1 MKQIISWFAENSVA
15 ANLLMLL
22 FIVGGLISAFSIK
35 VEVFPD
41 AEPDLI
47 RISVSYPGA
56 SPQEV
61 EEGVVKPIE
70 EKVAGL
76 AGIERI
82 TSTSKE
88 GSGTILIE
96 VIRGWDTNELLQ
108 DVKSAVDRITN
119 LPEEAERPVVEKV
132 IRRYPVV
139 SIAVYGSAPEK
150 TLKKV
155 GERLKDEL
163 EELPDITEVRLYAVR
178 PEEIHIEVPKRRL
191 ERYHLTLTKLA
202 HIISQESFDLAAGKI
217 TTPHEEVLLRSKG
230 KLTQAKDYAKLPVLT
245 GPDGRTITLGK
256 IARVEDGFRD
266 DITLAAY
273 FQGQRT
279 IVVQVFRVGNQNDLK
294 ISKEVRNFL
303 KKFKKSLPAGVKTAI
318 YFDTTSILKSRLD
331 LLLKNLAIGMIF
343 VVITLGVFL
352 HFKLAFWVTMGI
364 PVAFCFALWIL
375 PHFNVSINMISL
387 FGFILVLGI
396 VVDDAIVIGENIFR
410 RRELGDPPVP
420 ASIKGTLEVYQPVI
434 FSVLT
439 TMAAF
444 YPLLLGTGVVG
455 KVIRHIP
462 IVVILVLLGSLLE
475 ALFILPCH
483 LAETKFD
490 LNKKRRLDL
499 INQKLKAFV
508 EGPFKKLLLC
518 SLEFRY
524 ITISLF
530 LAVLMFSLA
539 LILGGRVKTLFFP
552 RVEADQIDCY
562 LTMPAG
568 TPPEKTLQV
577 ARRIEEAGRE
587 VVPPQAMR
595 YTLTMLGVQMIT
607 HGPRAGAKDISSN
620 LAQITI
626 KLTPPE
632 KRKGISAVELAKKWR
647 KKVGEIPEAESITF
661 QSVLFNFG
669 KDVEVNLY
677 MENQK
682 TLLKIVKEL
691 EHTLKKFPGVYDIS
705 DNFLPGKRE
714 IQIKLKPLAYKL
726 GLNLRSVAEEVR
738 AGFYGA
744 EALSFQKGRD
754 EVRVMVRLPQ
764 NEREKLSTIY
774 EMKIMTPSGKMV
786 PLKDVAELRFTKSYL
801 SLHRAD
807 LKRVITISADVD
819 EKITSA
825 KEIRR
830 ILFHKIL
837 PQLKAKYPELNYS
850 MEGAGKEHRKAFKD
864 VMDAFIFAMFLI
876 YVLLAVPLKSF
887 VKPFIIMAAIP
898 FGIIGA
904 FWGHVIL
911 GKPIC
916 ILSFFGIVGLAGVV
930 VNDALILVDAIE
942 NLKKKGKTIYEAVV
956 KAVLIRFRPVI
967 LTTLTTFISLVPMI
981 SEKSVQAQFLIPMAI
996 SLGFGVLFA
1005 TFITLLF
1012 VPAAYLILE
1021 DFKKS
1026 IKL

>member
-1 MKQIISWFAENSVA
+1 VKQIISWFAENSVA

-96 VIRGWDTNELLQ
+96 VIRGWNTNELLQ

-279 IVVQVFRVGNQNDLK
+279 IIVQVFRVGNQNDLK

-343 VVITLGVFL
+343 VVITLGLFL

-587 VVPPQAMR
+587 VVSPQAMR

-632 KRKGISAVELAKKWR
+632 KREGISAVELAKKWR

-904 FWGHVIL
+904 FWGHVLL

>member
-1 MKQIISWFAENSVA
+1 MRQIIAWFVENPVA

-22 FIVGGLISAFSIK
+22 FIVGGLISAFTMR

-47 RISVSYPGA
+47 KISISYPGA

-96 VIRGWDTNELLQ
+96 VIRGWNTNELLQ
-108 DVKSAVDRITN
+108 DVKSTVDRITN

-132 IRRYPVV
+132 IRRYPVI
-139 SIAVYGSAPEK
+139 SIAIYGSAPER

-155 GERLKDEL
+155 GEKLKDEL
-163 EELPDITEVRLYAVR
+163 EELPEVTEVRLYAVR
-178 PEEIHIEVPKRRL
+178 PEEIHIEVPERKL
-191 ERYHLTLTKLA
+191 ERYHLTLLKLA
-202 HIISQESFDLAAGKI
+202 QIIKQESFDLPAGKI
-217 TTPHEEVLLRSKG
+217 TTPHEEVLLRGKG
-230 KLTQAKDYAKLPVLT
+230 KITQAKEYAKLPILT
-245 GPDGRTITLGK
+245 GPDGKTITLGE

-266 DITLAAY
+266 DLTLAGY
-273 FQGQRT
+273 FQGKRAV
-279 IVVQVFRVGNQNDLK
+279 IVQVFRVGDQNDLK
-294 ISKEVRNFL
+294 ISKEVQDFL
-303 KKFKKSLPAGVKTAI
+303 EKFKKTLPVGVKAAI
-318 YFDTTSILKSRLD
+318 YFDTTSILKSRLE
-331 LLLKNLAIGMIF
+331 LLLKNLGIGVIF
-343 VVITLGVFL
+343 VIITLGLFL

-364 PVAFCFALWIL
+364 PVAFCFALWML

-396 VVDDAIVIGENIFR
+396 VVDDAIVIGESVFR
-410 RRELGDPPVP
+410 RRELGDPPFQ
-420 ASIKGTLEVYQPVI
+420 AAIKGTLEVYKPVI

-455 KVIRHIP
+455 KVMRHIP

-483 LAETKFD
+483 LAETNFD
-490 LNKKRRLDL
+490 LNKKRKLDI
-499 INQKLKAFV
+499 INQKLKEFV
-508 EGPFKKLLLC
+508 EGPFKKLLLH
-518 SLEFRY
+518 SLKLRY
-524 ITISLF
+524 ITVSLF
-530 LAVLMFSLA
+530 LGVLIFSLSLA
-539 LILGGRVKTLFFP
+539 LGGRVKTLFFP
-552 RVEADQIDCY
+552 KVEADQIDCY
-562 LTMPAG
+562 LTMPAS
-568 TPPEKTLQV
+568 TPAEKTLEI
-577 ARRIEEAGRE
+577 AKRIEEAGRK
-587 VVPPQAMR
+587 VVPPQAMK
-595 YTLTMLGVQMIT
+595 YTLTMLGVQMVT
-607 HGPRAGAKDISSN
+607 HGPRAGAKDIGSN

-626 KLTPPE
+626 RLKPPE
-632 KRKGISAVELAKKWR
+632 QRKGISAVELAKKWR
-647 KKVGEIPEAESITF
+647 KAVGPIPEAESITF
-661 QSVLFNFG
+661 QSELFSFG

-677 MENQK
+677 MENQER
-682 TLLKIVKEL
+682 LLKIVKEL
-691 EHTLKKFPGVYDIS
+691 EHTLKKFPGVHDVS
-705 DNFLPGKRE
+705 DNFVPGKRE

-754 EVRVMVRLPQ
+754 EVRVMVRFPKS
-764 NEREKLSTIY
+764 ERTKLSTIY

-786 PLKDVAELRFTKSYL
+786 PLKDVAELKFTQSYL
-801 SLHRAD
+801 ALHRAD
-807 LKRVITISADVD
+807 LKRVITVSANVD

-825 KEIRR
+825 KEIRK
-830 ILFHKIL
+830 ILFQKIL
-837 PQLKAKYPELNYS
+837 PKFKAKYPELNYS
-850 MEGAGKEHRKAFKD
+850 MEGAGKEHKKAFKD
-864 VMDAFIFAMFLI
+864 VMKAFIFAMFLI

-911 GKPIC
+911 GKPLC

-942 NLKKKGKTIYEAVV
+942 NLKKKKKTISQAVV
-956 KAVLIRFRPVI
+956 EAVLIRFRPVI
-967 LTTLTTFISLVPMI
+967 LTTLTTFIGLVPII

-1021 DFKKS
+1021 DLKKL

>member
-96 VIRGWDTNELLQ
+96 VIRGWNTNELLQ

-279 IVVQVFRVGNQNDLK
+279 IIVQVFRVGNQNDLK

-343 VVITLGVFL
+343 VVITLGLFL

-587 VVPPQAMR
+587 VVSPQAMR

-632 KRKGISAVELAKKWR
+632 KREGISAVELAKKWR

-904 FWGHVIL
+904 FWGHVLL

>member
-279 IVVQVFRVGNQNDLK
+279 IIVQVFRVGNQNDLK

-303 KKFKKSLPAGVKTAI
+303 KKFKKSLPAGVKATI

-343 VVITLGVFL
+343 VVITLGLFL

-632 KRKGISAVELAKKWR
+632 KREGISAVELAKKWR

-904 FWGHVIL
+904 FWGHVLL